1 MKLLKIFFLVC
12 LINTTI
18 HALDFTLVTDN
29 FSTISGNG
37 YKLRPL
43 VTDLDSDGRL
53 DLLVNVDS
61 DPSKLWYYTQNPDT
75 PTKFTRQSVN
85 FAGISETARFGFSIV
100 DLDADG
106 LLELVEADG
115 FGGFHVFRQQSL
127 NSTTFNAT
135 NFIMIDHLLEWYP
148 MPVFTDFDLDG
159 QLDLLAGLYNGQMPH
174 YEQDPG
180 ENTFSR
186 INGTFSGIDIG
197 SYAAPTLVDLDNDGL
212 LDLIIGS
219 ASNNALYHYEQD
231 QLNQPVFSRVTNQ
244 LGGFTFGDEPAP
256 CFTDLEQDGYL
267 DLLVGSGNGQIAH
280 YRATTATLETQCVST
295 TEPTILSSTSAVVG
309 GEVLN
314 DNGSFVYR
322 RGVYYSLTNSLP
334 GSGDGCVTIGT
345 GSGEFSTTLTDLYE
359 GKKYFI
365 RTFATNAL
373 GTWFGDVKTL
383 TTSVSNI
390 DAGEYAA
397 PAFVDLDYDSKL
409 DLIIGNEDGT
419 LAHYEQAETNSM
431 TLNLVTDNFNNIDVG
446 GQSSP
451 VCLDIDNDGLLDLL
465 VGNQNG
471 TVDRFEQYE
480 FGSLVF
486 NLVKNNFL
494 NYDVN
499 GYAKPAIADIDGDGL
514 IDILVGQLYGR
525 LRHFEQDA
533 SDPEIFNLVNSE
545 FSGIDVGYN
554 AAPFFTDL
562 DADGRLDLLVGKRN
576 GEVVHYRQDSQNS
589 LSFSHVIDS
598 FGGIDTGGYAVP
610 AVCDING
617 NNRFDMLIGQVDG
630 KIIFWESGD
639 VIVNPSCMTTDDPVS
654 ETDMRWTLGGSVTDD
669 NGHFIYERGVC
680 YSTVS
685 TLPELSNRDV
695 VKSNCNN
702 RADEFSMNSLPM
714 IEANTYYFRTFA
726 QSSLGLFYGPVKSFT
741 TSSTSLF
748 EKVTSSFA
756 GINYGTWTWT
766 QPNFTDMDGDGLLD
780 LLMEKDSRLLYYEQ
794 TEVNSGSF
802 TLVKGDLLGEYYSGL
817 QIVAFADLDGDGLLD
832 LLAGCSDENIRHFEQ
847 SELNSTTFVLVNE
860 QFSGIQMEKYDYSNL
875 QLTDI
880 DRDGLLDL
888 IIGEYHGDNVIYEQ
902 SAKYSYDFNVIDHMP
917 DGISLPACADI
928 NGDGML
934 DVFSGTY
941 QGNIEHFAQSAPN
954 AYDFYLVNETFQ
966 NIDLSYFSTCAF
978 TDIDGDGKL
987 DLITSEQDGNAS
999 RWETR
1004 NVVIDRECVTTASA
1018 SSVDK
1023 TTAILGGEVTY
1034 DNFVP
1039 ILRRGVCYSTSNN
1052 TPTLADSKFY
1062 MQSGV
1067 GSFSGTVTGLE
1078 PGSTYY
1084 YRAFCQSKLGSFYGP
1099 VKTFTTDQAVQL
1111 SVRVFLEGAYN
1122 ISADNPEMNTDL
1134 NANIPAV
1141 CPYSDCRDA
1150 GSIAADI
1157 TDWVSL
1163 ELRSTADGETVYS
1176 RSYLL
1181 RSDGW
1186 LAEADGT
1193 DTSLSL
1199 GDTAEGAYYIVIR
1212 HRNHLAVMSA
1222 AARSLG
1228 FSLST
1233 YDFSTGLD
1241 QYYGGEAALL
1251 EEGVFGM
1258 YKGDCNGSGVI
1269 NASDYLTVRTK
1280 AGTNGYSTSDAN
1292 LSGSVNSTDYLVIKP
1307 NAGKCC
1313 NLP

>member
-1 MKLLKIFFLVC
+1 MKLFKIFFLVC

-18 HALDFTLVTDN
+18 HALDFTLVTDK
-29 FSTISGNG
+29 FSNISGSG

-61 DPSKLWYYTQNPDT
+61 DPSKLWYYTQYPEE
-75 PTKFTRQSVN
+75 PTKFIRQSVN

-115 FGGFHVFRQQSL
+115 FGGFNVYRQNSL

-135 NFIMIDHLLEWYP
+135 NIIMIDHLLEWYP

-159 QLDLLAGLYNGQMPH
+159 QLDMLAGLYNGQMPH

-186 INGTFSGIDIG
+186 ISGTFSGIDIG
-197 SYAAPTLVDLDNDGL
+197 DYAAPTLVDLDNDGL

-219 ASNNALYHYEQD
+219 ASNDALYHYEQD
-231 QLNQPVFSRVTNQ
+231 QLNQPVFSRVTTQ

-267 DLLVGSGNGQIAH
+267 DLLVGSANGQIAH

-314 DNGSFVYR
+314 DNGSLVYR
-322 RGVYYSLTNSLP
+322 RGVFYSLTNSLP
-334 GSGDGCVTIGT
+334 GPGDGYAPIGT
-345 GSGEFSTTLTDLYE
+345 GAGEFSTTLTDLE
-359 GKKYFI
+359 VGKKYFI
-365 RTFATNAL
+365 RAFATNAL

-383 TTSVSNI
+383 ITSVGNI

-397 PAFVDLDYDSKL
+397 PALVDLDYDLKL
-409 DLIIGNEDGT
+409 DLIVGKEDGT

-451 VCLDIDNDGLLDLL
+451 VFLDLDNDGLLDLL

-480 FGSLVF
+480 FDSSVF

-499 GYAKPAIADIDGDGL
+499 SYAKPAIADIDGDGL

-562 DADGRLDLLVGKRN
+562 DDDGRLDLLVGKRN
-576 GEVVHYRQDSQNS
+576 GEVEHYRQDSQYS
-589 LSFSHVIDS
+589 LSFSLVVDS

-639 VIVNPSCMTTDDPVS
+639 VTVNRSCMTTDVPIS
-654 ETDMRWTLGGSVTDD
+654 ETDTRWTLGGSVTDD
-669 NGHFIYERGVC
+669 NGHFVYERGVC
-680 YSTVS
+680 YSAES
-685 TLPELSNRDV
+685 TEPVLGNSDV

-702 RADEFSMNSLPM
+702 RVDNFSMNSLPM
-714 IEANTYYFRTFA
+714 IEANTYYCRTFA

-741 TSSTSLF
+741 TGSTSLF
-748 EKVTSSFA
+748 ERVTSNFA
-756 GINYGTWTWT
+756 GINYGSWTLS
-766 QPNFTDMDGDGLLD
+766 QPNFTDIDGNGLLD
-780 LLMEKDSRLLYYEQ
+780 LLMEKQYRLLHYEQ
-794 TEVNSGSF
+794 AEVNSSSF
-802 TLVKGDLLGEYYSGL
+802 IIKTGDLLGRQVVGMRT
-817 QIVAFADLDGDGLLD
+817 VAFADLDGDGLLD
-832 LLAGCSDENIRHFEQ
+832 LLAGNDDEAICHFEQ
-847 SELNSTTFVLVNE
+847 SELNSTSFVLINE
-860 QFSGIQMEKYDYSNL
+860 QFSGIQFVDYYKINL

-880 DRDGLLDL
+880 DQDGLLDL
-888 IIGEYHGDNVIYEQ
+888 IIGELYGNNLIYEQ
-902 SAKYSYDFNVIDHMP
+902 SSKYSYDFVAREHIP
-917 DGISLPACADI
+917 VGISQPACADI
-928 NGDGML
+928 NSDGML
-934 DVFSGTY
+934 DVFSGAY

-954 AYDFYLVNETFQ
+954 AYNFYLVNEEFQ
-966 NIDLSYFSTCAF
+966 NIAIGHSAACAC
-978 TDIDGDGKL
+978 TDVDGDGKL
-987 DLITSEQDGNAS
+987 DLIASDQDGMVT

-1004 NVVIDRECVTTASA
+1004 NVVINKECVTTASA
-1018 SSVDK
+1018 SSVEQ
-1023 TTAILGGEVTY
+1023 TSAALGGEVTY

-1039 ILRRGVCYSTSNN
+1039 VLRRGVCYSTSNN

-1067 GSFSGTVTGLE
+1067 GSFSDTVTGLE
-1078 PGSTYY
+1078 PATTYY

-1099 VKTFTTDQAVQL
+1099 VKTFTTDQAVQF
-1111 SVRVFLEGAYN
+1111 SVRVFLESAYN
-1122 ISADNPEMNTDL
+1122 ASADNPEMNTDL
-1134 NANIPAV
+1134 NANIPAIS
-1141 CPYSDCRDA
+1141 PFDDNRDA

-1157 TDWVSL
+1157 TDWVQL
-1163 ELRSTADGETVYS
+1163 ELRSTADGEAVYS
-1176 RSYLL
+1176 CSYLL

-1199 GDTAEGAYYIVIR
+1199 GDTAVGAYYIVIR

-1222 AARSLG
+1222 EAHSLN
-1228 FSLST
+1228 LTVST
-1233 YDFSTGLD
+1233 YDFSTGLNK
-1241 QYYGGEAALL
+1241 YYGGEAALL
-1251 EEGVFGM
+1251 EEGIYGM

-1269 NASDYLTVRTK
+1269 NASDYLTIRNES
-1280 AGTNGYSTSDAN
+1280 GTNGYSKCDAN
-1292 LSGSVNSTDYLVIKP
+1292 MNGSVNSTDYLVVKP
-1307 NAGKCC
+1307 NSGKCC
-1313 NLP
+1313 KVP